1 MSGER
6 RMSGERGMSDS
17 IGSARITNNRTR
29 VLWLI
34 KGLGVGGAERL
45 LERAVPYLDRD
56 RYDYQV
62 AYFLP
67 WKDALVPTFA
77 AGGIPVHCLHHRTP
91 ADLGVFGR
99 LIALLRRERIDLVHA
114 HSPVP
119 AVMARLCRRWAGVRW
134 LVYTEHN
141 VPSRYGIVTRSLN
154 AGTYRMNDA
163 VIAVSQEVAAR
174 VQPYVRGGRPR
185 LQAIANAVDVDM
197 FADLRVSREQV
208 RREFG
213 FAPDAPMVIN
223 VANLTPKKGHTHL
236 LAAAKRVLER
246 RPEARFLCVGQGPLA
261 DELAAEAKRHHLNGQ
276 LVFTGFR
283 ADATTLMAASDV
295 FVLSSLHEG
304 LPVSLLEAM
313 ALARPQVV
321 TRVGGV
327 PEVVVDGETGV
338 LVDPENPAAL
348 ADSIL
353 GVLGDPARA
362 QRMGEAARAHVRQQY
377 GMGQMVKAVEAVYA
391 GVIGAHPAAR

>member
-1 MSGER
+1 
-6 RMSGERGMSDS
+6 MSD
-17 IGSARITNNRTR
+17 RIR
-29 VLWLI
+29 VLLLI

-45 LERAVPYLDRD
+45 LERAVPYFDRD
-56 RYDYQV
+56 RYDYRV

-67 WKDALVPTFA
+67 WKDALVPTFKD
-77 AGGIPVHCLHHRTP
+77 GGIPVYCLNNRSA

-99 LIALLRRERIDLVHA
+99 LTGLLRRERIDLVHV

-119 AVMARLCRRWAGVRW
+119 AVMTRLGRRITGVRGI
-134 LVYTEHN
+134 VYTEHN

-163 VIAVSQEVAAR
+163 VIAVSQEVATQ
-174 VQPYVRGGRPR
+174 VQPYVRNGRPR
-185 LQAIANAVDVDM
+185 LQAILNAVDVDM
-197 FADLRVSREQV
+197 FADLQVSRDQV

-213 FAPDAPMVIN
+213 FPTDAPIVIN
-223 VANLTPKKGHTHL
+223 VANLTTKKGHTHL

-246 RPEARFLCVGQGPLA
+246 QPAVRFLCVGQGPLA
-261 DELAAEAKRHHLNGQ
+261 DELAAEAKRHRLNGQ
-276 LVFTGFR
+276 LVFAGFR
-283 ADATTLMAASDV
+283 PDATSLMAASDV

-327 PEVVVDGETGV
+327 PEVVVDGETGM
-338 LVDPENPAAL
+338 LVDPENPDAL

-353 GVLGDPARA
+353 GLLSDPARA
-362 QRMGEAARAHVRQQY
+362 ERMGEAARVHVRRRY

-391 GVIGAHPAAR
+391 SVIESSPARR

>member
-1 MSGER
+1 MSER
-6 RMSGERGMSDS
+6 
-17 IGSARITNNRTR
+17 IR
-29 VLWLI
+29 VLLLI

-45 LERAVPYLDRD
+45 LERAVPYFDRD

-62 AYFLP
+62 GYFLP
-67 WKDALVPTFA
+67 WKDALVPTFKD
-77 AGGIPVHCLHHRTP
+77 GGIPVHCLNNRAA
-91 ADLGVFGR
+91 ADIGVVGR
-99 LIALLRRERIDLVHA
+99 LIALLRHERIDLVHA

-119 AVMARLCRRWAGVRW
+119 AVMTRLARRLAGLRGV
-134 LVYTEHN
+134 VYTEHN
-141 VPSRYGIVTRSLN
+141 VPSRYGIVTRALN
-154 AGTYRMNDA
+154 ASTYRLNDA

-185 LQAIANAVDVDM
+185 VQAIANAVDVDM
-197 FADLRVSREQV
+197 FAGLQVSREQV

-213 FAPDAPMVIN
+213 FPPDAPVVIN
-223 VANLTPKKGHTHL
+223 VANLTPKKGHTYL

-246 RPEARFLCVGQGPLA
+246 HPQARFLCVGQGPLA
-261 DELAAEAKRHHLNGQ
+261 EQLAAEAKRHGLNGQ
-276 LVFTGFR
+276 LVFAGFR
-283 ADATTLMAASDV
+283 PDATTLVAASDV

-338 LVDPENPAAL
+338 LVEAENPVAL

-353 GVLGDPARA
+353 SVLGDPARA
-362 QRMGEAARAHVRQQY
+362 QRMGEAARAHVRRGY
-377 GMGQMVKAVEAVYA
+377 GMSQMVKAVEAVYA
-391 GVIGAHPAAR
+391 SVIDGGPAVR

>member
-1 MSGER
+1 MSGK
-6 RMSGERGMSDS
+6 
-17 IGSARITNNRTR
+17 IR
-29 VLWLI
+29 VLVLI

-45 LERAVPYLDRD
+45 LERAVPYFDRD

-67 WKDALVPTFA
+67 WKDALVPSFKD
-77 AGGIPVHCLHHRTP
+77 GGIPVHCLNNRSA
-91 ADLGVFGR
+91 ADVAVFGR
-99 LIALLRRERIDLVHA
+99 LIRLLRRERIDLVHV

-119 AVMARLCRRWAGVRW
+119 AVMTRLGRRLSGVRW
-134 LVYTEHN
+134 VVYTEHN

-163 VIAVSQEVAAR
+163 VIAVSQEVATL
-174 VQPYVRGGRPR
+174 VQPYVRKGRPR
-185 LQAIANAVDVDM
+185 LHAILNAVDVDM
-197 FADLRVSREQV
+197 FADLQVSREQV

-213 FAPDAPMVIN
+213 FPPDAPIVIN
-223 VANLTPKKGHTHL
+223 VANLTTKKGHVHL

-246 RPEARFLCVGQGPLA
+246 QPAARFLCVGQGPLA
-261 DELAAEAKRHHLNGQ
+261 DELATEAKRHQLNGQ
-276 LVFTGFR
+276 LVFAGFR
-283 ADATTLMAASDV
+283 PDATTLMAASDV

-338 LVDPENPAAL
+338 LVEPENPSAL

-353 GVLGDPARA
+353 GLLGDPARA
-362 QRMGEAARAHVRQQY
+362 QRMGEAARTHVRRRY

-391 GVIGAHPAAR
+391 SVIGDQAAPR

>member
-1 MSGER
+1 VNER
-6 RMSGERGMSDS
+6 
-17 IGSARITNNRTR
+17 IR
-29 VLWLI
+29 VLLLI

-45 LERAVPYLDRD
+45 LERAVPYFDRD
-56 RYDYQV
+56 RYDYRV

-67 WKDALVPTFA
+67 WKDALVPTFKD
-77 AGGIPVHCLHHRTP
+77 GGIPVHCLDNRFA

-99 LIALLRRERIDLVHA
+99 LIGLLRRERIELVHV

-119 AVMARLCRRWAGVRW
+119 AVMTRLGRRAAGVRW
-134 LVYTEHN
+134 IVYTEHN
-141 VPSRYGIVTRSLN
+141 VPARYGIVTRSLN

-174 VQPYVRGGRPR
+174 VQPYVRNGRPR
-185 LQAIANAVDVDM
+185 LHAIPNAVDVDL
-197 FADLRVSREQV
+197 FAGLQASREQV

-213 FAPDAPMVIN
+213 FPADAPVIIN
-223 VANLTPKKGHTHL
+223 VANLTAKKGHTHL

-246 RPEARFLCVGQGPLA
+246 QPNARFLCVGQGPLA
-261 DELAAEAKRHHLNGQ
+261 EELAAEAKRHHLDGQ
-276 LVFTGFR
+276 LVFAGFR
-283 ADATTLMAASDV
+283 PDAITLMAASDV

-338 LVDPENPAAL
+338 LVESENPGAL
-348 ADSIL
+348 ADGIL
-353 GVLGDPARA
+353 GLLGDPARA
-362 QRMGEAARAHVRQQY
+362 QRMGEAARVHVRRRY

-391 GVIGAHPAAR
+391 SVIEGSPARR

>member
-1 MSGER
+1 MSG
-6 RMSGERGMSDS
+6 
-17 IGSARITNNRTR
+17 RIR
-29 VLWLI
+29 VLLLI

-45 LERAVPYLDRD
+45 LERAVPYFDRD

-62 AYFLP
+62 GYFLP
-67 WKDALVPTFA
+67 WKDALVPTFKD
-77 AGGIPVHCLHHRTP
+77 GGIPVHCLNNRAA
-91 ADLGVFGR
+91 ADIGVVGR

-119 AVMARLCRRWAGVRW
+119 AVMTRLGRRLAGLRGV
-134 LVYTEHN
+134 VYTEHN
-141 VPSRYGIVTRSLN
+141 VPSRYGIVTRALN
-154 AGTYRMNDA
+154 AATYRLNDA

-174 VQPYVRGGRPR
+174 VEPYVRRGRPR
-185 LQAIANAVDVDM
+185 VQAIANAVDVDM
-197 FADLRVSREQV
+197 FAGLQVSREQV

-213 FAPDAPMVIN
+213 FPPDAPVVIN
-223 VANLTPKKGHTHL
+223 VANLTRKKGHTYL

-246 RPEARFLCVGQGPLA
+246 HPQTRFLCVGQGPLA
-261 DELAAEAKRHHLNGQ
+261 EELAAEAKRHRLNGQ

-283 ADATTLMAASDV
+283 PDATTLVAASDV

-338 LVDPENPAAL
+338 LVEAENPAAL

-353 GVLGDPARA
+353 SVLGDPARA
-362 QRMGEAARAHVRQQY
+362 QRMGEAARAHVRRRY
-377 GMGQMVKAVEAVYA
+377 GMSQMVKAVEAVY
-391 GVIGAHPAAR
+391 GSVIDGGAAVR